1 MTEKRADYR
10 KNQRHKKLSRLWSH
24 HQIKPKV
31 EDKHTED
38 NTVDVNPEFRRNDEK
53 VDVGSENTSEEKVSR
68 LKRRLNWAILV
79 VVILIIIVLLALF
92 KL

>member
-24 HQIKPKV
+24 HQAKV
-31 EDKHTED
+31 EDKNTED
-38 NTVDVNPEFRRNDEK
+38 NTVDVNPEFRRNDEN
-53 VDVGSENTSEEKVSR
+53 VDVGSENTTEEKVSR
-68 LKRRLNWAILV
+68 LKRILNWAILIV
-79 VVILIIIVLLALF
+79 IILIIIVLLALF

>member
-10 KNQRHKKLSRLWSH
+10 KNQRRKKLSQLWSR
-24 HQIKPKV
+24 QQTKS
-31 EDKHTED
+31 EDKDTEY

-53 VDVGSENTSEEKVSR
+53 VDISSEGNTTEEKVSR
-68 LKRRLNWAILV
+68 LKRRLNWAILIV
-79 VVILIIIVLLALF
+79 IILIIIVLLALF